1 MRRCAL
7 ALLALGCATT
17 SIGGHTVLPEA
28 PETARALQI
37 VGGVYGA
44 SLDQLR
50 VVYLKPECEAGPSGR
65 YTPETGPGY
74 YTGKRNCVR
83 ASLAPYMW
91 QINVAWPVGMR
102 FSHSGFSQACWEA
115 YEASR
120 NAGLPDVYEVA
131 PWWVDGTAR
140 RKLDEAAAAL
150 KAAGL

>member
-17 SIGGHTVLPEA
+17 VLGGHTVLPEA

-37 VGGVYGA
+37 VGGVYGVDLHA
-44 SLDQLR
+44 LK
-50 VVYLKPECEAGPSGR
+50 VVFFQPECDAGAAGR
-65 YTPETGPGY
+65 YTPETGPGM
-74 YTGKRNCVR
+74 YTGKHNCTR
-83 ASLAPYMW
+83 GSLAPYQW
-91 QINVAWPVGMR
+91 QVNIAWPVGMQ

-115 YEASR
+115 YEYATYK
-120 NAGLPDVYEVA
+120 LPDVYQIQ

-150 KAAGL
+150 KKAGL